1 MQSFKF
7 LNLKNF
13 SDEIDLSLRT
23 LQSSSEFNILRLSP
37 CLKTEDK
44 NELCDD
50 YGTPHKTPQ
59 IFSSGKFCLVSVGK
73 NGVFQSHYFAAALG
87 SGCIPVIVA
96 KNIILPFE
104 PRIDWPSLSVKI
116 FPEDVV
122 TCKFFEKNWNLKI
135 RIDRNIYFLE

>member
-1 MQSFKF
+1 M
-7 LNLKNF
+7 
-13 SDEIDLSLRT
+13 
-23 LQSSSEFNILRLSP
+23 RLSP
-37 CLKTEDK
+37 CLKKENK

-73 NGVFQSHYFAAALG
+73 NGVFQSHFFAAALG
-87 SGCIPVIVA
+87 SGCIPVVVA

-116 FPEDVV
+116 FPEDVDTGNFV
-122 TCKFFEKNWNLKI
+122 NKKFLGSVNKKFSSFQNRIFFKKNSFIFLLCNS
-135 RIDRNIYFLE
+135 IYQYIF